1 MSRLRCSKKKMI
13 VFLMRLTV
21 PFAVSKNNYCCPPI
35 QINRGPRDWQAICS
49 LVEGCRLTNSN
60 FSSIMEMTK
69 VLLSSKRS
77 ILAHKSSSFKIEDAG
92 LENLCSSL
100 PPSEVDKLFFT
111 MLHPTSV
118 FLVSLLKCC
127 NRFSLNLTRPLC
139 RLFAFS
145 PPCLFA
151 AWRVEAPFFRGFPCR
166 LVLHVVLS
174 LTRRVIV
181 HDATTFSREESL
193 YECGHP
199 VDALS
204 CLFFS
209 ALLVQQSQS
218 LSVQEIQ
225 SAKDIDLTCF
235 MTFPITAA

>member
-1 MSRLRCSKKKMI
+1 MASNLQPC
-13 VFLMRLTV
+13 
-21 PFAVSKNNYCCPPI
+21 
-35 QINRGPRDWQAICS
+35 G
-49 LVEGCRLTNSN
+49 GCRLTNSN
-60 FSSIMEMTK
+60 FPSLMEMTK

-77 ILAHKSSSFKIEDAG
+77 ILAHKSSSFKIEEAG

-100 PPSEVDKLFFT
+100 HPSEVDKLFFYVAPD
-111 MLHPTSV
+111 MCFSG
-118 FLVSLLKCC
+118 VSLEVLQKVLSQS
-127 NRFSLNLTRPLC
+127 NT
-139 RLFAFS
+139 ATVS

-151 AWRVEAPFFRGFPCR
+151 SLPLRRLASRGAFSAASPFRW
-166 LVLHVVLS
+166 VLHVVLS

-181 HDATTFSREESL
+181 HDATTYSREESP
-193 YECGHP
+193 YECGRP